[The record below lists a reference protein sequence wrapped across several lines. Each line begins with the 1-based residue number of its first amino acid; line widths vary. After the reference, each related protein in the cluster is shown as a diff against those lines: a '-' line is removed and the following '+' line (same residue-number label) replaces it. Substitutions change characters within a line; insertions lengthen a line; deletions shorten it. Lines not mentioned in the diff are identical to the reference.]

1 MNSSD
6 RVAVVTGSG
15 SGIGAEV
22 ARQLADAGFRV
33 VVVGRRE
40 DMLRDTAAHDPQRI
54 DVQPLDVGDRSA
66 VDAMVRHVVE
76 SYGRLDV
83 LVNSAGTN
91 TVTRAAAEVSLEE
104 WERIL
109 KVNATGAF
117 NCIQA
122 VIPQMRAQAGGTI
135 VNISSVAG
143 RRAIPLGGVAYNA
156 SKFAMTAL
164 GTTVGEEE
172 KDHGIRVT
180 NIYPGEVETPILD
193 ARPVPVSAEHRARIL
208 QPGDVAQAVL
218 LACTLPPRAR
228 IPELVI
234 VPTIQSFM

>member
-1 MNSSD
+1 MNHSNQ
-6 RVAVVTGSG
+6 VAIVTGAG
-15 SGIGAEV
+15 SGIGAAI
-22 ARQLADAGFRV
+22 ARQLAVAGFV
-33 VVVGRRE
+33 VVAVGRRE
-40 DMLRDTAAHDPQRI
+40 DALRETAASDPQRI
-54 DVQPLDVGDRSA
+54 GVHALDVCDRAA
-66 VDAMVRHVVE
+66 VDRLVE
-76 SYGRLDV
+76 SVVGQHGRIDV

-91 TVTRAAAEVSLEE
+91 TVERAAASVSPEE
-104 WERIL
+104 WNRIL
-109 KVNATGAF
+109 QVNATGAF

-122 VIPQMRAQAGGTI
+122 VIPQLRGQGGGTI

-172 KDHGIRVT
+172 RENGIRVT

-208 QPGDVAQAVL
+208 QPDDVAQAVL
-218 LACTLPPRAR
+218 LACSLPARAR

-234 VPTIQSFM
+234 VPTIQSFV

>member
-1 MNSSD
+1 MCIRD
-6 RVAVVTGSG
+6 RIAVVTGAG

-22 ARQLADAGFRV
+22 ARQLAAANFPV
-33 VVVGRRE
+33 VAVGRRE
-40 DMLRDTAAHDPQRI
+40 DALRQTASQDPQRI
-54 DVQPLDVGDRSA
+54 IAHPLDVGDRSA
-66 VDAMVRHVVE
+66 VDAMVKAVVE
-76 SYGRLDV
+76 QHGRIDV

-91 TVTRAAAEVSLEE
+91 TVNRAAADVSLAE

-109 KVNATGAF
+109 HVNATGAF

-122 VIPQMRAQAGGTI
+122 VIPQMRSQGSGTI
-135 VNISSVAG
+135 VNISSIAG

-172 KDHGIRVT
+172 KEHGIRVT

-208 QPGDVAQAVL
+208 QPTDVAQAVL
-218 LACTLPPRAR
+218 LACALPPRAR

-234 VPTIQSFM
+234 VPTMQSFV